1 MSPRPIATKNKKLS
15 FKESF
20 SGLKKLFA
28 YSKKA
33 LPAVLVAIIFASA
46 GAVLTILGP
55 NYLGD
60 ITDLLQ
66 EGVGKELQGVGS
78 IDLDAIGHICLL
90 LILFYSLSIGFSYVQ
105 NFIMTLVS
113 NVISKKLR
121 KDINEKINRVPLKT
135 IESKE
140 VGDIMSLVT
149 NDVDLIGQSL
159 SNSIASF
166 VSSTVQLIGVT
177 IMMFVTEWRMALT
190 AILATLLG
198 GIAAM
203 VILLKSQKYFTAQ
216 QVAVAKV
223 NAHVEEIYGAHSVV
237 RANNAVETNINDFE
251 KRNTELY
258 NMNWKSQFLGSL
270 AMPLMNFIGNFGY
283 VAVCVVGALLISNN
297 IGTLALI
304 TSFML
309 YIRLFSSPLTTIAQD
324 FPYLQQSAAA
334 AMRVFSFLEEQEV
347 SDETNLH
354 EEISPKDVKGEIVF
368 DHVRFGYEEGKPI
381 IKDFSAKV
389 LPGQKVAI
397 VGPTGAGKTTLVNLL
412 MRFYEIW
419 DGSITIDGINTK
431 DLKRENVHSLFG
443 MVLQDTWLFDG
454 TIREN
459 LKFNHPE
466 IPDEVMKGDAK
477 ICGVDHFIKALP
489 HGYHTMLDNH
499 LEISSGQKQL
509 LTITRAMIQNAPM
522 LILDEATSSVDTRTE
537 LVIQK
542 AMDELTKGR
551 TSFII
556 AHRLSTIK
564 NADLILVLKDG
575 NIIESGTHASLLC
588 ENGAY
593 AELYNSQFASTAE

>member
-1 MSPRPIATKNKKLS
+1 MSPRPLRETKRKVT

-20 SGLKKLFA
+20 IGLKKLFV

-33 LPAVLVAIIFASA
+33 LPAILLAVVFACA
-46 GAVLTILGP
+46 GAILTILGP
-55 NYLGD
+55 SYLGD
-60 ITDLLQ
+60 ITDLLE
-66 EGVGKELQGVGS
+66 EGVAKELQGVGS
-78 IDLDAIGHICLL
+78 IDLASIGHICLL
-90 LILFYSLSIGFSYVQ
+90 LILFYSLSIVFSYIQ
-105 NFIMTLVS
+105 SFIMTLVA
-113 NVISKKLR
+113 NIVSKKLR
-121 KDINEKINRVPLKT
+121 KDINDKINRIPLKT

-140 VGDIMSLVT
+140 AGDIMSLVT

-166 VSSTVQLIGVT
+166 VSSSVQFIGVT

-190 AILATLLG
+190 AIFATLLG

-216 QVAVAKV
+216 QVAVARV
-223 NAHVEEIYGAHSVV
+223 NAQVEEIYGAHSVV
-237 RANNAVETNINDFE
+237 RANNAVETNIEDFE

-258 NMNWKSQFLGSL
+258 NMNWKSQFFGSL
-270 AMPLMNFIGNFGY
+270 TMPLMNFIGNFGY
-283 VAVCVVGALLISNN
+283 VAVCVVGAFLISNN
-297 IGTLALI
+297 LGKLALI

-334 AMRVFSFLEEQEV
+334 AMRVFDFLEEKEV
-347 SDETNLH
+347 SDESN
-354 EEISPKDVKGEIVF
+354 IKKSIDPSQVKGEIVF
-368 DHVRFGYEEGKPI
+368 EHVRFGYEEGKPI

-419 DGSITIDGINTK
+419 DGSITIDGISTK

-477 ICGVDHFIKALP
+477 ICGVDHFVKALP
-489 HGYHTMLDNH
+489 HGYHTILDNH

-575 NIIESGTHASLLC
+575 NIVESGTHRSLLAK
-588 ENGAY
+588 NGAY
-593 AELYNSQFASTAE
+593 AELYNSQFASMAQ

>member
-1 MSPRPIATKNKKLS
+1 MKPNSVSKKEQMS
-15 FKESF
+15 FKDSF
-20 SGLKKLFA
+20 IGLKKILVYSRSFA
-28 YSKKA
+28 
-33 LPAVLVAIIFASA
+33 PTFVVAILLASV

-66 EGVGKELQGVGS
+66 EGVQAEIMGTGE
-78 IDLDAIGHICLL
+78 IDLGKIGEISLL
-90 LILFYSLSIGFSYVQ
+90 LILLYCLSILFSYAQSV
-105 NFIMTLVS
+105 IMGLVS
-113 NVISKKLR
+113 SIISKRLR
-121 KDINEKINRVPLKT
+121 KDINDKINRVPLKS

-140 VGDIMSLVT
+140 AGDLMSLVT

-166 VSSTVQLIGVT
+166 IASFVQFIGVT
-177 IMMFVTEWRMALT
+177 IMMFLSEWRMALT
-190 AILATLLG
+190 AIGATLIGLLG
-198 GIAAM
+198 AS

-216 QVAVAKV
+216 QAAVAKV
-223 NAHVEEIYGAHSVV
+223 NGHVEEIYGAHSVV
-237 RANNAVETNINDFE
+237 RANNAVETNEANFERLND
-251 KRNTELY
+251 KLY
-258 NMNWKSQFLGSL
+258 EMNWKSQFFGNLTL
-270 AMPLMNFIGNFGY
+270 PLMNFISNFGY
-283 VAVCVVGALLISNN
+283 VAVCVVGALLINEN
-297 IGTLALI
+297 AGALALI
-304 TSFML
+304 TKFMI

-334 AMRVFSFLEEQEV
+334 GKRVFAFLEEEEM
-347 SDETNLH
+347 SDESSLASS
-354 EEISPKDVKGEIVF
+354 IDPKEVKGQIDF
-368 DHVRFGYEEGKPI
+368 DHVSFGYEEGKII
-381 IKDFSAKV
+381 IKEFSAHVK
-389 LPGQKVAI
+389 PGQKVAI

-412 MRFYEIW
+412 MRFYDIW
-419 DGSITIDGINTK
+419 GGSIKIDGVPINE
-431 DLKRENVHSLFG
+431 LKRENVHSLFG
-443 MVLQDTWLFDG
+443 MVLQDTWLFEG
-454 TIREN
+454 TIRDN

-466 IPDEVMKGDAK
+466 IEDGVMKGDAK

-489 HGYHTMLDNH
+489 HGYHTVLDNH
-499 LEISSGQKQL
+499 LEISAGQKQL

-575 NIIESGTHASLLC
+575 NIVESGNHESLL
-588 ENGAY
+588 EKNGFY
-593 AELYNSQFASTAE
+593 AELYNSQFASAQ

>member
-1 MSPRPIATKNKKLS
+1 MSPRPLRETKRKVT

-20 SGLKKLFA
+20 IGLKKLFV

-33 LPAVLVAIIFASA
+33 LPAILLAVVFACA
-46 GAVLTILGP
+46 GAILTILGP
-55 NYLGD
+55 SYLGD
-60 ITDLLQ
+60 ITDLLE
-66 EGVGKELQGVGS
+66 EGVAKELQGVGS
-78 IDLDAIGHICLL
+78 IDLASIGHICLL
-90 LILFYSLSIGFSYVQ
+90 LILFYSLSIVFSYIQ
-105 NFIMTLVS
+105 SFIMTLVA
-113 NVISKKLR
+113 NIVSKKLR
-121 KDINEKINRVPLKT
+121 KDINDKINRIPLKT
-135 IESKE
+135 IEGKE
-140 VGDIMSLVT
+140 AGDIMSLVT

-166 VSSTVQLIGVT
+166 VSSSVQFIGVT

-190 AILATLLG
+190 AIFATLLG

-216 QVAVAKV
+216 QVAVARV
-223 NAHVEEIYGAHSVV
+223 NAQVEEIYGAHSVV
-237 RANNAVETNINDFE
+237 RANNAVETNIEDFE

-258 NMNWKSQFLGSL
+258 DMNWKSQFFGSL
-270 AMPLMNFIGNFGY
+270 TMPLMNFIGNFGY
-283 VAVCVVGALLISNN
+283 VAVCVVGAFLISNN
-297 IGTLALI
+297 LGKLALI

-334 AMRVFSFLEEQEV
+334 AMRVFDFLEEKEV
-347 SDETNLH
+347 SDESN
-354 EEISPKDVKGEIVF
+354 IQKSIDPSQVKGEIVF
-368 DHVRFGYEEGKPI
+368 EHVRFGYEEGKPI

-412 MRFYEIW
+412 MRFHEIW
-419 DGSITIDGINTK
+419 DGSITIDGISTK

-489 HGYHTMLDNH
+489 HGYHTILDNH

-575 NIIESGTHASLLC
+575 NIVESGTHRSLLAK
-588 ENGAY
+588 NGAY
-593 AELYNSQFASTAE
+593 AELYNSQFASMAQ

>member
-1 MSPRPIATKNKKLS
+1 MSPRPLRETKRKVT

-20 SGLKKLFA
+20 IGLKKLFV

-33 LPAVLVAIIFASA
+33 LPAILLAVVFACA
-46 GAVLTILGP
+46 GAILTILGP
-55 NYLGD
+55 SYLGD
-60 ITDLLQ
+60 ITDLLE
-66 EGVGKELQGVGS
+66 EGVAKELQGVGS
-78 IDLDAIGHICLL
+78 IDLASIGHICLL
-90 LILFYSLSIGFSYVQ
+90 LILFYSLSIVFSYIQ
-105 NFIMTLVS
+105 SFIMTLVA
-113 NVISKKLR
+113 NIVSKKLR
-121 KDINEKINRVPLKT
+121 KDINDKINRIPLKT
-135 IESKE
+135 IEGKE
-140 VGDIMSLVT
+140 AGDIMSLVT

-166 VSSTVQLIGVT
+166 VSSSVQFIGVT

-190 AILATLLG
+190 AIFATLLG

-216 QVAVAKV
+216 QVAVARV
-223 NAHVEEIYGAHSVV
+223 NAQVEEIYGAHSVV
-237 RANNAVETNINDFE
+237 RANNAVETNIEDFE

-258 NMNWKSQFLGSL
+258 NMNWKSQFFGSL
-270 AMPLMNFIGNFGY
+270 TMPLMNFIGNFGY
-283 VAVCVVGALLISNN
+283 VAVCVVGAFLISNN
-297 IGTLALI
+297 LGKLALI

-334 AMRVFSFLEEQEV
+334 AMRVFDFLEEKEV
-347 SDETNLH
+347 SDESN
-354 EEISPKDVKGEIVF
+354 IQKSIDPSQVKGEIVF
-368 DHVRFGYEEGKPI
+368 EHVRFGYEEGKPI

-419 DGSITIDGINTK
+419 DGSITIDGISTK

-489 HGYHTMLDNH
+489 HGYHTILDNH

-575 NIIESGTHASLLC
+575 NIVESGTHRSLLAK
-588 ENGAY
+588 NGAY
-593 AELYNSQFASTAE
+593 AELYNSQFASMAQ

>member
-1 MSPRPIATKNKKLS
+1 MKPNSVSKKEQMS
-15 FKESF
+15 FKDSF
-20 SGLKKLFA
+20 IGLKKILVYSRSFA
-28 YSKKA
+28 
-33 LPAVLVAIIFASA
+33 PTFVVAILLASV

-66 EGVGKELQGVGS
+66 EGVQAEIMGTGE
-78 IDLDAIGHICLL
+78 IDLGKIGEISLL
-90 LILFYSLSIGFSYVQ
+90 LILLYCLSILFSYAQSV
-105 NFIMTLVS
+105 IMGLVS
-113 NVISKKLR
+113 SIISKRLR
-121 KDINEKINRVPLKT
+121 KDINDKINRVPLKS

-140 VGDIMSLVT
+140 AGDLMSLVT

-166 VSSTVQLIGVT
+166 IASFVQFIGVT
-177 IMMFVTEWRMALT
+177 IMMFLSEWRMALT
-190 AILATLLG
+190 AIGATLIGLLG
-198 GIAAM
+198 AS

-216 QVAVAKV
+216 QAAVAKV
-223 NAHVEEIYGAHSVV
+223 NGHVEEIYGAHSVV
-237 RANNAVETNINDFE
+237 RANNAVETNDANFERLND
-251 KRNTELY
+251 KLY
-258 NMNWKSQFLGSL
+258 EMNWKSQFFGNLTL
-270 AMPLMNFIGNFGY
+270 PLMNFISNFGY
-283 VAVCVVGALLISNN
+283 VAVCVVGALLINEN
-297 IGTLALI
+297 AGTLALI
-304 TSFML
+304 TKFMI

-334 AMRVFSFLEEQEV
+334 GKRVFAFLEEEEM
-347 SDETNLH
+347 SDESSLASS
-354 EEISPKDVKGEIVF
+354 IDPKEVKGQIDF
-368 DHVRFGYEEGKPI
+368 DHVSFGYEEGKII
-381 IKDFSAKV
+381 IKEFSAHVK
-389 LPGQKVAI
+389 PGQKVAI

-412 MRFYEIW
+412 MRFYDIW
-419 DGSITIDGINTK
+419 GGSIKIDGVPINE
-431 DLKRENVHSLFG
+431 LKRENVHSLFG
-443 MVLQDTWLFDG
+443 MVLQDTWLFEG
-454 TIREN
+454 TIRDN

-466 IPDEVMKGDAK
+466 IEDGVMKGDAK

-489 HGYHTMLDNH
+489 HGYHTVLDNH
-499 LEISSGQKQL
+499 LEISAGQKQL

-575 NIIESGTHASLLC
+575 NIVESGNHESLL
-588 ENGAY
+588 EKNGFY
-593 AELYNSQFASTAE
+593 AELYNSQFASAQ

>member
-1 MSPRPIATKNKKLS
+1 MKPNSVSKKQKMS
-15 FKESF
+15 FKDSF
-20 SGLKKLFA
+20 IGLKKILVYSRSFA
-28 YSKKA
+28 
-33 LPAVLVAIIFASA
+33 PAFVVAILLASV

-66 EGVGKELQGVGS
+66 EGVQAEITGTGE
-78 IDLDAIGHICLL
+78 IDLGKIGEISLL
-90 LILFYSLSIGFSYVQ
+90 LILLYCLSILFSYAQSV
-105 NFIMTLVS
+105 IMGLVS
-113 NVISKKLR
+113 SIISKRLR
-121 KDINEKINRVPLKT
+121 KDINDKINRVPLKS

-140 VGDIMSLVT
+140 AGDLMSLVT

-166 VSSTVQLIGVT
+166 IASSVQFVGVT
-177 IMMFVTEWRMALT
+177 IMMFVSEWRMALT
-190 AILATLLG
+190 AIGATLLG
-198 GIAAM
+198 LLGASF
-203 VILLKSQKYFTAQ
+203 ILLKSQKYFTAQ
-216 QVAVAKV
+216 QAAVAKV
-223 NAHVEEIYGAHSVV
+223 NGHVEEIYGAHSVV
-237 RANNAVETNINDFE
+237 RANNAVETNEANFE
-251 KRNTELY
+251 KLNERLY
-258 NMNWKSQFLGSL
+258 EMNWKSQFFGNLT
-270 AMPLMNFIGNFGY
+270 MPLMNFISNFGY
-283 VAVCVVGALLISNN
+283 VAVCVVAALLINEN
-297 IGTLALI
+297 AGTLALI
-304 TSFML
+304 TKFMI

-334 AMRVFSFLEEQEV
+334 GKRVFAFLEE
-347 SDETNLH
+347 
-354 EEISPKDVKGEIVF
+354 EEMSNESSLASSIDPKEVKGQIDF
-368 DHVRFGYEEGKPI
+368 DHVSFGYEEGKTI
-381 IKDFSAKV
+381 INDFSAHVK
-389 LPGQKVAI
+389 PGQKVAI

-412 MRFYEIW
+412 MRFYDIW
-419 DGSITIDGINTK
+419 GGSIKIDGVPINE
-431 DLKRENVHSLFG
+431 LKRENVHSLFG
-443 MVLQDTWLFDG
+443 MVLQDTWLFEG
-454 TIREN
+454 TIRDN

-466 IPDEVMKGDAK
+466 IEDSVMKGDAK

-499 LEISSGQKQL
+499 LEISAGQKQL

-575 NIIESGTHASLLC
+575 NIVESGNHESLL
-588 ENGAY
+588 EKNGFY
-593 AELYNSQFASTAE
+593 AELYNSQFASAQ

>member
-1 MSPRPIATKNKKLS
+1 MSPRPLRETKRKVT

-20 SGLKKLFA
+20 IGLKKLFV

-33 LPAVLVAIIFASA
+33 LPAILLAVVFACA
-46 GAVLTILGP
+46 GAILTILGP
-55 NYLGD
+55 SYLGD
-60 ITDLLQ
+60 ITDLLE
-66 EGVGKELQGVGS
+66 EGVAKELQGVGS
-78 IDLDAIGHICLL
+78 IDLASIGHICLL
-90 LILFYSLSIGFSYVQ
+90 LILFYSLSIVFSYIQ
-105 NFIMTLVS
+105 SFIMTLVA
-113 NVISKKLR
+113 NIVSKKLR
-121 KDINEKINRVPLKT
+121 KDINDKINRIPLKT
-135 IESKE
+135 IEGKE
-140 VGDIMSLVT
+140 AGDIMSLVT

-166 VSSTVQLIGVT
+166 VSSSVQFIGVT

-190 AILATLLG
+190 AIFATLLG

-216 QVAVAKV
+216 QVAVARV
-223 NAHVEEIYGAHSVV
+223 NAQVEEIYGAHSVV
-237 RANNAVETNINDFE
+237 RANNAVETNIEDFE

-258 NMNWKSQFLGSL
+258 NMNWKSQFFGSL
-270 AMPLMNFIGNFGY
+270 TMPLMNFIGNFGY
-283 VAVCVVGALLISNN
+283 VAVCVVGAFLISNN
-297 IGTLALI
+297 LGKLALI

-334 AMRVFSFLEEQEV
+334 AMRVFDFLEEKEV
-347 SDETNLH
+347 SDESN
-354 EEISPKDVKGEIVF
+354 IKKSIDPSQVKGEIVF
-368 DHVRFGYEEGKPI
+368 EHVRFGYEEGKPI

-419 DGSITIDGINTK
+419 DGSITIDGISTK

-489 HGYHTMLDNH
+489 HGYHTILDNH

-575 NIIESGTHASLLC
+575 NIVESGTHRSLLAK
-588 ENGAY
+588 NGAY
-593 AELYNSQFASTAE
+593 AELYNSQFASMAQ

>member
-1 MSPRPIATKNKKLS
+1 MKPNSVSKKEQMS
-15 FKESF
+15 FKDSF
-20 SGLKKLFA
+20 IGLKKILVYSRSFA
-28 YSKKA
+28 
-33 LPAVLVAIIFASA
+33 PTFVVAILLASV

-66 EGVGKELQGVGS
+66 EGVQAEIMGTGE
-78 IDLDAIGHICLL
+78 IDLGKIGEISLL
-90 LILFYSLSIGFSYVQ
+90 LILLYCLSILFSYAQSV
-105 NFIMTLVS
+105 IMGLVS
-113 NVISKKLR
+113 SIISKRLR
-121 KDINEKINRVPLKT
+121 KDINDKINRVPLKS

-140 VGDIMSLVT
+140 AGDLMSLVT

-166 VSSTVQLIGVT
+166 IASFVQFIGVT
-177 IMMFVTEWRMALT
+177 IMMFLSEWRMALT
-190 AILATLLG
+190 AIGATLIGLLG
-198 GIAAM
+198 AS

-216 QVAVAKV
+216 QAAVAKV
-223 NAHVEEIYGAHSVV
+223 NGHVEEIYGAHSVV
-237 RANNAVETNINDFE
+237 RANNAVETNEANFERLND
-251 KRNTELY
+251 KLY
-258 NMNWKSQFLGSL
+258 EMNWKSQFFGNLTL
-270 AMPLMNFIGNFGY
+270 PLMNFISNFGY
-283 VAVCVVGALLISNN
+283 VAVCVVGALLINEN
-297 IGTLALI
+297 AGTLALI
-304 TSFML
+304 TKFMI

-334 AMRVFSFLEEQEV
+334 GKRVFAFLEEEEM
-347 SDETNLH
+347 SDESSLASS
-354 EEISPKDVKGEIVF
+354 IDPKEVKGQIDF
-368 DHVRFGYEEGKPI
+368 DHVSFGYEEGKII
-381 IKDFSAKV
+381 IKDFSAHVK
-389 LPGQKVAI
+389 PGQKVAI

-412 MRFYEIW
+412 MRFYDIW
-419 DGSITIDGINTK
+419 GGSIKIDGVPINE
-431 DLKRENVHSLFG
+431 LKRENVHSLFG
-443 MVLQDTWLFDG
+443 MVLQDTWLFEG
-454 TIREN
+454 TIRDN

-466 IPDEVMKGDAK
+466 IEDGVMKGDAK

-489 HGYHTMLDNH
+489 HGYHTVLDNH
-499 LEISSGQKQL
+499 LEISAGQKQL

-575 NIIESGTHASLLC
+575 NIVESGNHESLL
-588 ENGAY
+588 EKNGFY
-593 AELYNSQFASTAE
+593 AELYNSQFASAQ